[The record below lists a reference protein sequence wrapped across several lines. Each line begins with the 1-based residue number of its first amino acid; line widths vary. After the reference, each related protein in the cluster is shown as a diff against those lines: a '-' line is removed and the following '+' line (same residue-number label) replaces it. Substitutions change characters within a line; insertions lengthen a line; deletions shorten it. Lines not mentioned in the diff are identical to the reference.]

1 MSLKL
6 IVGLGNPGP
15 GYANTRHNLGFMA
28 LDSLADHL
36 GARFDKDKFQ
46 GLHAEARHGSQKLLL
61 LKPQTY
67 MNLSGNC
74 VAQTARNRIFDPAD
88 ILVVVDDIHL
98 PLGRLRLRAG
108 GSAGGHNGLK
118 SIIERLGSPDF
129 HRMRMGVGDN
139 REGKDL
145 ADHVLSKFR
154 PEERELVEEVRK
166 RTVEGILLWA
176 TAGVEEAMNRINA
189 PGSKP

>member
-1 MSLKL
+1 MPAKL

-28 LDSLADHL
+28 VDALAARLGVRLDKEKH
-36 GARFDKDKFQ
+36 Q
-46 GLHAEARHGSQKLLL
+46 GLLAEARHGAQPLLL
-61 LKPQTY
+61 LKPLTF

-74 VAQTARNRIFDPAD
+74 VAQVARNKIFDPAD
-88 ILVVVDDIHL
+88 VLVVTDDINL

-118 SIIERLGSPDF
+118 SIIERLGTQDF

-139 REGKDL
+139 REGRDL
-145 ADHVLSKFR
+145 AAHVLAKFR
-154 PEERELVEEVRK
+154 PEEKPAVDDAIARAVD
-166 RTVEGILLWA
+166 GILLW
-176 TAGVEEAMNRINA
+176 VEQGIEPAMNRVNVA
-189 PGSKP
+189 V

>member
-1 MSLKL
+1 MPLKL

-28 LDSLADHL
+28 VDALAGRL
-36 GARFDKDKFQ
+36 GARFDKEKHQ
-46 GLHAEARHGSQKLLL
+46 GLLAEARHKTHSLLL
-61 LKPQTY
+61 LKPQTF

-74 VAQTARNRIFDPAD
+74 VAQVARNKIFDPAD
-88 ILVVVDDIHL
+88 VLVVTDDIHL

-118 SIIERLGSPDF
+118 SIIERLGTQDF

-145 ADHVLSKFR
+145 ADHVLAKLR
-154 PEERELVEEVRK
+154 PEERPAVEEACERA
-166 RTVEGILLWA
+166 VEGILMWLELGLEA
-176 TAGVEEAMNRINA
+176 AMNKINA
-189 PGSKP
+189 AAK